1 MPSGPSGH
9 VSIAMGLQGP
19 VFGVTS
25 ACASG
30 NHAFISAVDQIRLGR
45 ADVMLAGGAEL
56 ALVYGPLKAW
66 ESLRVLARS
75 VCRPFSADRDGL
87 VLGDGAAIAVLE
99 SYEHARARGANI
111 LAEIIGVG
119 MSGDASDIVNPTVE
133 GPAAAMRNCL
143 ADAGISAD
151 QVDYI
156 NAHGTATQTNDQT
169 ETRVIRDVF
178 GAVAKTVSV
187 SSTKSMHG
195 HCLGASSAIEMIAC
209 VNAMR
214 EGVIPPTINYATP
227 DPVCDLDVT
236 PNVAR
241 EKQRRCH
248 GLECVC
254 LRRHQRG
261 DRSCAKSETRACL
274 PELQLGSPDKDG
286 FALSDDT
293 RLKLVSPG
301 RRGALFARI
310 GHVDRLGA
318 IQRFGRLL
326 GEHLTI
332 SNDTQRD
339 PVTLLKVDD
348 PDVTHKSLCAA
359 AGRRRDT
366 CPHKLPVINRPV
378 EKSGRQHRRQPGLAA
393 RGYSFSIQPA
403 ARARIRSISGTGLA
417 DAKPGKRVN
426 HVAIAAQRDVD
437 MGKGRHSGSPHETE
451 YMALGHLRAGRELQ

>member
-1 MPSGPSGH
+1 MDKQRVVITGMGGICALGGDSDAIWTSMKEGRDGCRPLEMDARDLKVKVGCGIIGYPEDDGIDKRQSLTMSGISRISVIAARQAMKQAGLEPGEFNPQRSGAVVGVGIFGTDAVDQSYVDIFLEKKKRAHIFTVPRVMPSGPSGH
-9 VSIAMGLQGP
+9 VSISMGLQGP

-30 NHAFISAVDQIRLGR
+30 NHAFISAIDQIRLGR

-87 VLGDGAAIAVLE
+87 VLGDGAAMAVLE
-99 SYEHARARGANI
+99 SYEHAKARGANI

-178 GAVAKTVSV
+178 GSAADTVSV

-195 HCLGASSAIEMIAC
+195 HCLGASSAIELIAC
-209 VNAMR
+209 VNSVR
-214 EGVIPPTINYATP
+214 EGVIPPTINYTTP
-227 DPVCDLDVT
+227 DPACDLDVT

-241 EKQRRCH
+241 EK
-248 GLECVC
+248 
-254 LRRHQRG
+254 
-261 DRSCAKSETRACL
+261 K
-274 PELQLGSPDKDG
+274 
-286 FALSDDT
+286 
-293 RLKLVSPG
+293 
-301 RRGALFARI
+301 
-310 GHVDRLGA
+310 VDIA
-318 IQRFGRLL
+318 
-326 GEHLTI
+326 I
-332 SNDTQRD
+332 SNAFAFGGTN
-339 PVTLLKVDD
+339 
-348 PDVTHKSLCAA
+348 A
-359 AGRRRDT
+359 
-366 CPHKLPVINRPV
+366 VIAV
-378 EKSGRQHRRQPGLAA
+378 KK
-393 RGYSFSIQPA
+393 I
-403 ARARIRSISGTGLA
+403 
-417 DAKPGKRVN
+417 
-426 HVAIAAQRDVD
+426 
-437 MGKGRHSGSPHETE
+437 
-451 YMALGHLRAGRELQ
+451 

>member
-1 MPSGPSGH
+1 MNHRRVVITGMGGICALGGNSGAIWDGMKEGRDGCRPLEIEARDLKVNVGCGITGYPENEGIDKRQSLTMSGISRISVIAARQAMQQAGLEPGEFNPERSGAVVGVGIFGTDAVDQSYVDIFVEKKKRTHIFTVPRVMPSGPSGH

-169 ETRVIRDVF
+169 ETRVIREVF
-178 GAVAKTVSV
+178 GSAADTVAV

-195 HCLGASSAIEMIAC
+195 HCLGASSAIELIAC
-209 VNAMR
+209 VNAVR
-214 EGVIPPTINYATP
+214 EGVIPPTINYTTP
-227 DPVCDLDVT
+227 DPLCDLDIT

-241 EKQRRCH
+241 ERK
-248 GLECVC
+248 
-254 LRRHQRG
+254 
-261 DRSCAKSETRACL
+261 
-274 PELQLGSPDKDG
+274 
-286 FALSDDT
+286 
-293 RLKLVSPG
+293 
-301 RRGALFARI
+301 
-310 GHVDRLGA
+310 VDIA
-318 IQRFGRLL
+318 
-326 GEHLTI
+326 I
-332 SNDTQRD
+332 SNAFAFGGTNAVIVVR
-339 PVTLLKVDD
+339 KV
-348 PDVTHKSLCAA
+348 
-359 AGRRRDT
+359 
-366 CPHKLPVINRPV
+366 
-378 EKSGRQHRRQPGLAA
+378 
-393 RGYSFSIQPA
+393 
-403 ARARIRSISGTGLA
+403 
-417 DAKPGKRVN
+417 
-426 HVAIAAQRDVD
+426 
-437 MGKGRHSGSPHETE
+437 
-451 YMALGHLRAGRELQ
+451 

>member
-1 MPSGPSGH
+1 MEQRRVVITGMGGICALGGNSDDIWTSMKQGRDGCRPLDIDTRDLKVKTGCGIIGYPEDDGIDKRQSLTMSGISRISVIAARQAMKQAGLEQGEFNPHRSGAVVGVGIFGTDAVDQSYVDIFLEQKKRAHIFTVPRVMPSGPSGH

-30 NHAFISAVDQIRLGR
+30 NHAFISAIDQIRLGR

-99 SYEHARARGANI
+99 SYEHAKARGANI

-169 ETRVIRDVF
+169 ETRVIREVF
-178 GAVAKTVSV
+178 GAAADTVSV

-195 HCLGASSAIEMIAC
+195 HCLGASSAIELIAC
-209 VNAMR
+209 VNSVR
-214 EGVIPPTINYATP
+214 EGVIPPTINYTTP
-227 DPVCDLDVT
+227 DPLCDLDVT
-236 PNVAR
+236 PNEAR
-241 EKQRRCH
+241 EK
-248 GLECVC
+248 
-254 LRRHQRG
+254 
-261 DRSCAKSETRACL
+261 K
-274 PELQLGSPDKDG
+274 
-286 FALSDDT
+286 
-293 RLKLVSPG
+293 
-301 RRGALFARI
+301 
-310 GHVDRLGA
+310 VDIA
-318 IQRFGRLL
+318 
-326 GEHLTI
+326 I
-332 SNDTQRD
+332 SNAFAFGGTN
-339 PVTLLKVDD
+339 
-348 PDVTHKSLCAA
+348 A
-359 AGRRRDT
+359 
-366 CPHKLPVINRPV
+366 VIAVR
-378 EKSGRQHRRQPGLAA
+378 K
-393 RGYSFSIQPA
+393 
-403 ARARIRSISGTGLA
+403 
-417 DAKPGKRVN
+417 
-426 HVAIAAQRDVD
+426 
-437 MGKGRHSGSPHETE
+437 M
-451 YMALGHLRAGRELQ
+451 